1 MRGLGGKFPDAIA
14 ALKEALAITPPDPED
29 ARTYS
34 GLGEMYALQGE
45 NKLARATFQ
54 QKRLRLHLDLGL
66 GRAEAVVWTCDL
78 SPEYVRINAD
88 YTS

>member
-1 MRGLGGKFPDAIA
+1 M
-14 ALKEALAITPPDPED
+14 
-29 ARTYS
+29 
-34 GLGEMYALQGE
+34 
-45 NKLARATFQ
+45 
-54 QKRLRLHLDLGL
+54 

>member
-1 MRGLGGKFPDAIA
+1 VVLAQGGATAHPDQA
-14 ALKEALAITPPDPED
+14 K
-29 ARTYS
+29 
-34 GLGEMYALQGE
+34 
-45 NKLARATFQ
+45 ARAIFS
-54 QKRLRLHLDLGL
+54 QKRLRLRLDLGM

>member
-1 MRGLGGKFPDAIA
+1 VVLAQGGATAHPDAA
-14 ALKEALAITPPDPED
+14 K
-29 ARTYS
+29 
-34 GLGEMYALQGE
+34 
-45 NKLARATFQ
+45 ARAIFS
-54 QKRLRLHLDLGL
+54 QKRLRLRLDLGM